1 MARRDGAADVAF
13 ANIAERPFA
22 RALLLL
28 GRMQAL
34 QEFMRALE
42 QTNRLAAQ
50 EMLEWYTQAISETE
64 AEVALIERES

>member
-1 MARRDGAADVAF
+1 MVRREGAADVAF

-34 QEFMRALE
+34 QEIHAS
-42 QTNRLAAQ
+42 A
-50 EMLEWYTQAISETE
+50 
-64 AEVALIERES
+64 

>member
-1 MARRDGAADVAF
+1 MVRREGAADVAF

-42 QTNRLAAQ
+42 RTNHVAAH
-50 EMLEWYTQAISETE
+50 EMLEWYTQAILETE
-64 AEVALIERES
+64 GEVALIERES